1 MADFTNR
8 NADETKQFIL
18 TFDENGGS
26 PEYTK
31 IEDANGVDRTAEV
44 VELLGIN
51 DKEDADSTI
60 LKEVDV
66 EDSLNSTS
74 TTKPL
79 SANQG
84 KQLND
89 DKASLSSANT
99 FQEKQTLNKDAEI
112 HSLTVGRGS
121 GEVDSNTAV
130 GVDSLENNTTG
141 PLNTAVGRSTLE
153 NNTEGDQ
160 NTAVGQVSLLGN
172 TTGGRNTAVGRGSLL
187 GNTTGR
193 NNIAIGRNAGRSSS
207 PFEVTTQDNRI
218 VMGNN
223 VHTDAYIRIGW
234 TVTSDKRDKTNF
246 AEVPYGLDFVKELK
260 PTKYQFREERGS
272 EYTDG
277 KDRYGFLA
285 QDILELEGDEPVIID
300 NEDPENLKFKESH
313 LVPVL
318 VNAIQELTKEVETL
332 KEKINE

>member
-1 MADFTNR
+1 MSDLRGQQLKDSYQNLVTRGTGNKLEDGNGEEFAD
-8 NADETKQFIL
+8 L
-18 TFDENGGS
+18 
-26 PEYTK
+26 
-31 IEDANGVDRTAEV
+31 
-44 VELLGIN
+44 
-51 DKEDADSTI
+51 
-60 LKEVDV
+60 
-66 EDSLNSTS
+66 
-74 TTKPL
+74 
-79 SANQG
+79 
-84 KQLND
+84 D

-112 HSLTVGRGS
+112 HGLTVGRGGGGIS
-121 GEVDSNTAV
+121 SNTAV
-130 GVDSLENNTTG
+130 GEESLRDNTTG
-141 PLNTAVGRSTLE
+141 F
-153 NNTEGDQ
+153 Q
-160 NTAVGQVSLLGN
+160 NTAVGELSLQNN
-172 TTGGRNTAVGRGSLL
+172 TTGIRNAAVGAFSIQNNTTGDINTAVGDRSLRD
-187 GNTTGR
+187 NTTGT
-193 NNIAIGRNAGRSSS
+193 NNIGIGRNAGRSDS

-223 VHTDAYIRIGW
+223 DHTDAYIRIAW

-313 LVPVL
+313 LIPVL

>member
-1 MADFTNR
+1 MADERSTPLNQGTNKWLQITTS
-8 NADETKQFIL
+8 DDVQTW
-18 TFDENGGS
+18 DGVS
-26 PEYTK
+26 K
-31 IEDANGVDRTAEV
+31 I
-44 VELLGIN
+44 
-51 DKEDADSTI
+51 TI
-60 LKEVDV
+60 LK
-66 EDSLNSTS
+66 DSLEIN
-74 TTKPL
+74 
-79 SANQG
+79 
-84 KQLND
+84 

-99 FQEKQTLNKDAEI
+99 FQEKQTLNKDADI
-112 HSLTVGRGS
+112 HSLTVGRG
-121 GEVDSNTAV
+121 GGGIDSNTAV
-130 GVDSLENNTTG
+130 GINSLEENTTG
-141 PLNTAVGRSTLE
+141 E
-153 NNTEGDQ
+153 Q
-160 NTAVGQVSLLGN
+160 NTAVGDVSLRN
-172 TTGGRNTAVGRGSLL
+172 NDTGTRNTAVGRESLRD
-187 GNTTGR
+187 NTTGDR
-193 NNIAIGRNAGRSSS
+193 NTAVGRASFFNNTTGDRNTAVGDVSLRDITTGTNNMGIGNDAGRSGS

-223 VHTDAYIRIGW
+223 DHTDAYIRIGW
-234 TVTSDKRDKTNF
+234 TVTSDKRDKTHF

>member
-1 MADFTNR
+1 MADLRGEQLKDSYQNVVTRGTGN
-8 NADETKQFIL
+8 KL
-18 TFDENGGS
+18 ENG
-26 PEYTK
+26 
-31 IEDANGVDRTAEV
+31 NGVEF
-44 VELLGIN
+44 
-51 DKEDADSTI
+51 AD
-60 LKEVDV
+60 L
-66 EDSLNSTS
+66 
-74 TTKPL
+74 
-79 SANQG
+79 
-84 KQLND
+84 D

-112 HSLTVGRGS
+112 HSLTVGRG
-121 GEVDSNTAV
+121 GGGIDSNTAV
-130 GVDSLENNTTG
+130 GQESLENNTTG
-141 PLNTAVGRSTLE
+141 SR
-153 NNTEGDQ
+153 
-160 NTAVGQVSLLGN
+160 NTAVGQESLLEN
-172 TTGGRNTAVGRGSLL
+172 TTGTRSTAVGDGSLRENTGDFNTAVGQASLRD
-187 GNTTGR
+187 NTTGSQNTGIGR
-193 NNIAIGRNAGRSSS
+193 LTLFDNTSGSNNIAIGLDSGRDNS
-207 PFEVTTQDNRI
+207 PFQVTTQDNRI

-223 VHTDAYIRIGW
+223 DHTDAYIRIGW

>member
-1 MADFTNR
+1 MADERSTPLNQGTNKWLQIT
-8 NADETKQFIL
+8 D
-18 TFDENGGS
+18 GGKLQ
-26 PEYTK
+26 TW
-31 IEDANGVDRTAEV
+31 DGVDSPTPIIGNDPLV
-44 VELLGIN
+44 TKTEL
-51 DKEDADSTI
+51 
-60 LKEVDV
+60 
-66 EDSLNSTS
+66 
-74 TTKPL
+74 
-79 SANQG
+79 
-84 KQLND
+84 D

-112 HSLTVGRGS
+112 HSLTVGRGGGGIS
-121 GEVDSNTAV
+121 SNTAL
-130 GVDSLENNTTG
+130 GESSLENNTTG
-141 PLNTAVGRSTLE
+141 IRNTAVGLFSLRDNTEGNDNTAVGRRSLQSNTEGANNTAVGEGTLR
-153 NNTEGDQ
+153 NNTEGG
-160 NTAVGQVSLLGN
+160 A
-172 TTGGRNTAVGRGSLL
+172 NTAVGRFSLL
-187 GNTTGR
+187 NNTTADGNTAHGFLSLFDNTTGI
-193 NNIAIGRNAGRSSS
+193 NNIGIGESAGRSSS

-223 VHTDAYIRIGW
+223 NHTDAYIRIGW

-300 NEDPENLKFKESH
+300 NEDSENLKFKESH
-313 LVPVL
+313 LIPVL

-332 KEKINE
+332 KEKIND

>member
-1 MADFTNR
+1 MADERATPLNQGTNKWLQITTS
-8 NADETKQFIL
+8 DDVQTW
-18 TFDENGGS
+18 DGVS
-26 PEYTK
+26 K
-31 IEDANGVDRTAEV
+31 ITA
-44 VELLGIN
+44 LKDSLGIN
-51 DKEDADSTI
+51 
-60 LKEVDV
+60 
-66 EDSLNSTS
+66 
-74 TTKPL
+74 
-79 SANQG
+79 
-84 KQLND
+84 

-99 FQEKQTLNKDAEI
+99 FQEKQTMNDDAEI
-112 HSLTVGRGS
+112 NGLTVGRGAGNVS
-121 GEVDSNTAV
+121 NNTVLGGSALESNTTGSDNTAVGRQSLLNNTEGSSNTAV
-130 GVDSLENNTTG
+130 GRQSLLNNTEG
-141 PLNTAVGRSTLE
+141 SSNTAVGRE
-153 NNTEGDQ
+153 
-160 NTAVGQVSLLGN
+160 SLFFN
-172 TTGGRNTAVGRGSLL
+172 TTGGNNTAVGRLSLFD
-187 GNTTGR
+187 NTSGI
-193 NNIAIGRNAGRSSS
+193 NNIGVGREAGRSSS

-223 VHTDAYIRIGW
+223 GHTDAYIRIGW

-318 VNAIQELTKEVETL
+318 VNAIQELTKEVENL

>member
-1 MADFTNR
+1 M
-8 NADETKQFIL
+8 
-18 TFDENGGS
+18 
-26 PEYTK
+26 
-31 IEDANGVDRTAEV
+31 
-44 VELLGIN
+44 
-51 DKEDADSTI
+51 STI
-60 LKEVDV
+60 SFPDWINSLSPQSTDGKEVYQQDG
-66 EDSLNSTS
+66 STPS
-74 TTKPL
+74 RGDL
-79 SANQG
+79 
-84 KQLND
+84 D

-112 HSLTVGRGS
+112 HGLTLGRGS
-121 GEVDSNTAV
+121 GGIDTNTAV
-130 GVDSLENNTTG
+130 GSNSLGENTEG
-141 PLNTAVGRSTLE
+141 DENTAVGSNSLE
-153 NNTEGDQ
+153 ENTTGNQ
-160 NTAVGQVSLLGN
+160 NTAVGINSLEKN
-172 TTGGRNTAVGRGSLL
+172 TTGRQNTSVGRRSSRDNTTGEQNTAVGHNVLIE
-187 GNTTGR
+187 NTTGS
-193 NNIAIGRNAGRSSS
+193 NNTAIGRNAGREFS
-207 PFEVTTQDNRI
+207 PFTVTTQDNRI

-223 VHTDAYIRIGW
+223 DHTDAYIRIGW

-260 PTKYQFREERGS
+260 PTKYQFREDRGS

-332 KEKINE
+332 KDKINE

>member
-1 MADFTNR
+1 MADLRGQQLKDSYQDVVTRGTGN
-8 NADETKQFIL
+8 KL
-18 TFDENGGS
+18 ENG
-26 PEYTK
+26 
-31 IEDANGVDRTAEV
+31 NGVEF
-44 VELLGIN
+44 
-51 DKEDADSTI
+51 AD
-60 LKEVDV
+60 L
-66 EDSLNSTS
+66 
-74 TTKPL
+74 
-79 SANQG
+79 
-84 KQLND
+84 D
-89 DKASLSSANT
+89 DKASLSGANT

-112 HSLTVGRGS
+112 HSLTVGRG
-121 GEVDSNTAV
+121 GGGIDTNTAV
-130 GVDSLENNTTG
+130 GIDSLRENTTG
-141 PLNTAVGRSTLE
+141 FQNTTVGRLSLRDNTTGDTNTAFGHASIRDNTTGERNTAVGRS
-153 NNTEGDQ
+153 
-160 NTAVGQVSLLGN
+160 SLVFN
-172 TTGGRNTAVGRGSLL
+172 TTGI
-187 GNTTGR
+187 
-193 NNIAIGRNAGRSSS
+193 NNMGMGEAAGLSSS

-223 VHTDAYIRIGW
+223 DHTDAYIRIGW

-246 AEVPYGLDFVKELK
+246 AAVPYGLDFVKELK